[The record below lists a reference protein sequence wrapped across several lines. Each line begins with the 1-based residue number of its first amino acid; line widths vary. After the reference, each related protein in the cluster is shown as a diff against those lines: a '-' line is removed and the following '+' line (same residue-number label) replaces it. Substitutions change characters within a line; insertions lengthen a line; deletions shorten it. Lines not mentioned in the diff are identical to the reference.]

1 MPILS
6 DAISSRAQRRP
17 HHPTT
22 TRVPLS
28 GHAYGSE
35 TACHN
40 RTARIPSTHAAA
52 TDDPLTARC
61 DLPRP
66 PCVAPRTHVACGAMG
81 HDQGR
86 VCHPLTIGSVSRAC
100 KSTPPFA
107 HRPRPTGVPR
117 MRATRRPVRPR
128 LTLTPASPSAAEP
141 TGRHPHRSPRPYL
154 VALIGH
160 TRPSSPPLSTK
171 LPPSSLTVRPA
182 PRTRRVVPLP
192 AWGRRPPPS
201 HTGAGPDRMPIK
213 MCRSREPAT
222 TEGPE
227 RARISAP
234 APHGGAGQ
242 PGPP

>member
-1 MPILS
+1 M
-6 DAISSRAQRRP
+6 
-17 HHPTT
+17 
-22 TRVPLS
+22 
-28 GHAYGSE
+28 
-35 TACHN
+35 
-40 RTARIPSTHAAA
+40 
-52 TDDPLTARC
+52 
-61 DLPRP
+61 
-66 PCVAPRTHVACGAMG
+66 HVACGAMG

-86 VCHPLTIGSVSRAC
+86 VCHPLTIGPVSRAC

-117 MRATRRPVRPR
+117 VRATRRPVHPR

-154 VALIGH
+154 ITLTEH

-171 LPPSSLTVRPA
+171 LPPSPLTVRPA

-201 HTGAGPDRMPIK
+201 HTGAGPNRMPIK

-222 TEGPE
+222 TAGPK

-234 APHGGAGQ
+234 APPGGAGQ

>member
-1 MPILS
+1 MRDP
-6 DAISSRAQRRP
+6 ANPRRARSRGPRP
-17 HHPTT
+17 GP
-22 TRVPLS
+22 RVP
-28 GHAYGSE
+28 
-35 TACHN
+35 
-40 RTARIPSTHAAA
+40 
-52 TDDPLTARC
+52 
-61 DLPRP
+61 
-66 PCVAPRTHVACGAMG
+66 
-81 HDQGR
+81 
-86 VCHPLTIGSVSRAC
+86 TIGSESRAR

-154 VALIGH
+154 VALIEH

-171 LPPSSLTVRPA
+171 LPPSSPTVRPA

-222 TEGPE
+222 TAGPE